1 MKLLKK
7 NSRRGCTAKTSISAT
22 AEEVT
27 EKAVATKADA
37 MVTVTGAAVMARAIT
52 RADAAMRVKDME
64 KDAAMTARGT
74 RRAAAD
80 MVKDITKAAA
90 ATGKRINSRDV
101 AFTRVCICSAF
112 RRI

>member
-1 MKLLKK
+1 M
-7 NSRRGCTAKTSISAT
+7 CISAT

-52 RADAAMRVKDME
+52 RAAAAMRVKDME
-64 KDAAMTARGT
+64 KVAAMKERGT

-80 MVKDITKAAA
+80 MARAITKADA
-90 ATGKRINSRDV
+90 ATERITSNFQPIRCGFYSRLYLQR
-101 AFTRVCICSAF
+101 F
-112 RRI
+112 

>member
-1 MKLLKK
+1 M
-7 NSRRGCTAKTSISAT
+7 AKMCISAT
-22 AEEVT
+22 AAADM
-27 EKAVATKADA
+27 EKAAATKADA
-37 MVTVTGAAVMARAIT
+37 MVMVTGAAVMARAIT
-52 RADAAMRVKDME
+52 RA
-64 KDAAMTARGT
+64 DAAMTARGT

>member
-27 EKAVATKADA
+27 EKAVATKAAA
-37 MVTVTGAAVMARAIT
+37 MVTV
-52 RADAAMRVKDME
+52 ADAAMRVKDME
-64 KDAAMTARGT
+64 KVAAMKERET
-74 RRAAAD
+74 RKAAAD

-90 ATGKRINSRDV
+90 ATGKKTNSRECG
-101 AFTRVCICSAF
+101 FYSRLYLQRF
-112 RRI
+112 